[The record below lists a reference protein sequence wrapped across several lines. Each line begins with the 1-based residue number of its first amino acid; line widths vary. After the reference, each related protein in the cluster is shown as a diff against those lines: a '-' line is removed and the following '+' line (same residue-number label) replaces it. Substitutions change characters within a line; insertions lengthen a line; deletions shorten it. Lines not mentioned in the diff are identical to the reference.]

1 MENDETGAIRPKR
14 SVKSRMKK
22 RPEDWEALKVEIA
35 QELGLWTKVCESGW
49 SGLSAVDSGRLGGVF
64 AARRARL
71 EQAEAWSQYEEAQR
85 ESLSAAGGWDEAGP
99 GNRGAEEIAEDH
111 FYS

>member
-1 MENDETGAIRPKR
+1 MEHDGKNDARPKR

-22 RPEDWEALKVEIA
+22 RPEDWEELKVEIA
-35 QELGLWTKVCESGW
+35 QELGLWDKVCESGW

-64 AARRARL
+64 AARRSRL
-71 EQAEAWSQYEEAQR
+71 EQAEAWSEYEEAQR
-85 ESLSAAGGWDEAGP
+85 DSLSSAAAWDEAGP

>member
-1 MENDETGAIRPKR
+1 MEERDVKDRGPKR

-22 RPEDWEALKVEIA
+22 RPEDWEELKVEIA
-35 QELGLWTKVCESGW
+35 KELGLWTKVCESGW

-85 ESLSAAGGWDEAGP
+85 ESLSAAAAWDEAGP
-99 GNRGAEEIAEDH
+99 GNRGAEEIVEDH
-111 FYS
+111 FYN

>member
-1 MENDETGAIRPKR
+1 MVQDESREAGPKR

-22 RPEDWEALKVEIA
+22 RPEDWEKLKVEIA
-35 QELGLWTKVCESGW
+35 KELGLWTKVCESGW

-85 ESLSAAGGWDEAGP
+85 ESLSAAAAWDEAGP
-99 GNRGAEEIAEDH
+99 GNRSAEEIVEDH
-111 FYS
+111 FYN

>member
-1 MENDETGAIRPKR
+1 MENDEIKGSRPKR

-22 RPEDWEALKVEIA
+22 RPEDWEELKVEIA
-35 QELGLWTKVCESGW
+35 KELGLWEKVCESGW

-64 AARRARL
+64 AARRSML
-71 EQAEAWSQYEEAQR
+71 EQAEAWSQYEDAQR
-85 ESLSAAGGWDEAGP
+85 EALTGAGAWDQAGP
-99 GNRGAEEIAEDH
+99 GNRGAEEMAEDH

>member
-1 MENDETGAIRPKR
+1 MEHDGKNDARPKR

-22 RPEDWEALKVEIA
+22 RPQDWEELKVEIA
-35 QELGLWTKVCESGW
+35 QELGLWEKVCESGW

-64 AARRARL
+64 AARRSRL
-71 EQAEAWSQYEEAQR
+71 EQAEAWSEYEEAHR
-85 ESLSAAGGWDEAGP
+85 ESLSAAAAWDEAGP

>member
-1 MENDETGAIRPKR
+1 MENDESKSPRPKR

-22 RPEDWEALKVEIA
+22 RPEDCEELKVEIA
-35 QELGLWTKVCESGW
+35 QELGLWDKVCESGW

-64 AARRARL
+64 AARRARM
-71 EQAEAWSQYEEAQR
+71 EQAEAWAEYEEVQR
-85 ESLSAAGGWDEAGP
+85 ETLSDAAAWDEAGP
-99 GNRGAEEIAEDH
+99 GNRGAEEILEDH